1 MDELSTP
8 GGEGLSFELSHA
20 SDGSPLVKLEG
31 ELDLATADELERAL
45 SLVIESAPQRVVVDA
60 AGLRFADSSAI
71 ALLVRVANAVDEVEL
86 RDPPDLLRE
95 VITRM
100 GLDDRLRLTP

>member
-1 MDELSTP
+1 MDELSAP
-8 GGEGLSFELSHA
+8 GGGGLSFELSHA
-20 SDGSPLVKLEG
+20 SDGSPLVKLDG
-31 ELDLATADELERAL
+31 ELDLATAPELERAL
-45 SLVIESAPQRVVVDA
+45 CPVIERGPRRLVVDA

-71 ALLVRVANAVDEVEL
+71 ALLVRVANAIEEVEL

-100 GLDDRLRLTP
+100 GLDHRLRLTP